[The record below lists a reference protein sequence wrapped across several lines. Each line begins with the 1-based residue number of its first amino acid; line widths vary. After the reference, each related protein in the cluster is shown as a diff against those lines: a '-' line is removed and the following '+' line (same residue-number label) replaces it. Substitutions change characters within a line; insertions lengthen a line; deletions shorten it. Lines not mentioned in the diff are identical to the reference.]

1 MTLKANFDRS
11 MIANNIIRLCD
22 VQLNKIAS
30 FLPSKIVLRIF
41 SGHLFLLNLLIINDY
56 LWSDPKKGLIR
67 TKKGPRKKIRFDKTV
82 YL

>member
-30 FLPSKIVLRIF
+30 FLPSKIVLRVF
-41 SGHLFLLNLLIINDY
+41 FGYLFLLNLLIINDY
-56 LWSDPKKGLIR
+56 LWSDPKKGLM
-67 TKKGPRKKIRFDKTV
+67 KKIRFDKTV